1 MKTLKKL
8 KLLLSPTEQRR
19 ATILMVMVLIMG
31 LVDTLGVASIMPFMT
46 VLTNPEMIET
56 NFILNNLFNF
66 AGIFGVKTY
75 LQFTFALG
83 ILVFVILITSISLRA
98 FTSYLQIRFIQMC
111 EYNISKRLVK
121 NYLNQNYSWFLNRN
135 SADLGKSILSEVA
148 LIVGNGFKPFINLIT
163 QGVIS
168 IMIIILL
175 ITIDFKIAISLGLLF
190 LFIYG
195 LIYRVL
201 RALLKQIGRK
211 RLEDNRLRF
220 TSVSE
225 AFGAIKEIKISD
237 LEKVYVERFAK
248 PSKSYANTQSLAKII
263 ALLPGYAVQA
273 IVLGCTILTTLYL
286 MMQSG
291 SFVDFI
297 PIITLYAFAGFRLM
311 PSFQQIYSAI
321 VKLRSAGPALDSL
334 YNDMEKLGS
343 TDTKEDN
350 DKENVEFNKNIS
362 LNVINFK
369 YPNSSKTSLKE
380 INVSISACTTVGLIG
395 PTGSGKT
402 TLIDL
407 ILCLLEA
414 QSGTLKIDGRV
425 INKKNIKAWQN
436 IIGYVPQNIYLTD
449 DTIAANIAL
458 GVDPVNINYEEIKR
472 AAKNANIH
480 DFIENELPKKYETT
494 VGERGIRLSGG
505 QRQRIGIAR
514 ALYRKPK
521 LLILDEATSALDN
534 QTEKI
539 VMEAVRHINKNIT
552 IIIIAHRLSTVRE
565 CDNIYLLENGQ
576 IKNQG
581 KFGEIFESDK
591 NFKIST

>member
-1 MKTLKKL
+1 MKTFKKL
-8 KLLLSPTEQRR
+8 KLLLSPTEQKR
-19 ATILMVMVLIMG
+19 ATILMAMVLIMG
-31 LVDTLGVASIMPFMT
+31 LVDTLGVASVMPFVT
-46 VLTNPEMIET
+46 VLTNPDMIET

-66 AGIFGVKTY
+66 TGIFGVKTY

-83 ILVFVILITSISLRA
+83 ILVFVILIISISLRA
-98 FTSYLQIRFIQMC
+98 FTSYLLIRFTQMC

-148 LIVGNGFKPFINLIT
+148 LIIGYGFKPFINLIT
-163 QGVIS
+163 QCVIS

-190 LFIYG
+190 SFIYG
-195 LIYRVL
+195 LIYSVL
-201 RALLKQIGRK
+201 RAPLKQIGQK
-211 RLEDNRLRF
+211 RIEDNRLRF
-220 TSVSE
+220 MSVSE
-225 AFGAIKEIKISD
+225 AFGAIKEIKVSD

-248 PSKSYANTQSLAKII
+248 PSKSYAYNHSLAKTM

-273 IVLGCTILTTLYL
+273 VVLGCIILTTLYL

-291 SFVDFI
+291 SFVGFI
-297 PIITLYAFAGFRLM
+297 PVITLYAFAVFRLM
-311 PSFQQIYSAI
+311 PSFQKIYSAI
-321 VKLRSAGPALDSL
+321 VALRSAGPALDSL

-343 TDTKEDN
+343 PDTKEDN
-350 DKENVEFNKNIS
+350 NKENIEFNKNIS
-362 LNVINFK
+362 LNAVNFK
-369 YPNSSKTSLKE
+369 YPNSSKISLKE
-380 INVSISACTTVGLIG
+380 INVNISAHTTVGLIG

-402 TLIDL
+402 TLVDL

-436 IIGYVPQNIYLTD
+436 LIGYVPQNIYLTD

-458 GVDPVNINYEEIKR
+458 GVDPININYEEIER

-514 ALYRKPK
+514 ALYRQPQ

-534 QTEKI
+534 KTEKI
-539 VMEAVRHINKNIT
+539 VMETVRHISKNIT
-552 IIIIAHRLSTVRE
+552 IIIIAHRLSTVKE